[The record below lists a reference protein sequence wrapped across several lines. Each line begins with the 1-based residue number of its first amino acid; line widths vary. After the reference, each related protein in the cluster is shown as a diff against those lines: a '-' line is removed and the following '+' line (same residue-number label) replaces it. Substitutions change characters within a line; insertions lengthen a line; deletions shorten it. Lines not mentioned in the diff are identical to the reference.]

1 MASAQTLKQRNTAM
15 QASSP
20 KVGVDSEQGAV
31 VEHPSGKDKH
41 GGVIQ
46 VLRCLLFVSFFL
58 ASCVRYSGPTSI
70 FIRCSNRRN
79 SIVATQ
85 VLGAPLYWIDRD
97 LYYAYMAITKES
109 FLLLITTITQWSGP
123 TLMRISGDE
132 SVSGQIRKTAD
143 GRVEYCFPDRIVMIA
158 NHQVILV
165 APYYRMSS

>member
-1 MASAQTLKQRNTAM
+1 MASEQTLKQRNTTIPAP
-15 QASSP
+15 SSNAGIVCDD
-20 KVGVDSEQGAV
+20 KAI
-31 VEHPSGKDKH
+31 VEHPSGKVKH
-41 GGVIQ
+41 DGAIQ

-58 ASCVRYSGPTSI
+58 AGCFRYSSPANI
-70 FIRCSNRRN
+70 FIRYSDRSN

-85 VLGAPLYWIDRD
+85 LLGAPLYWIDRD
-97 LYYAYMAITKES
+97 LYYAYMALTKQS

-143 GRVEYCFPDRIVMIA
+143 GRVEYRFPDRIVMIA

-165 APYYRMSS
+165 FTYHRMYS

>member
-20 KVGVDSEQGAV
+20 NVGSDNEVEAN
-31 VEHPSGKDKH
+31 VEHPSGKVKH
-41 GGVIQ
+41 GGAIQ

-58 ASCVRYSGPTSI
+58 AGCFRYSGPTII
-70 FIRCSNRRN
+70 FIKYSNMRN

-85 VLGAPLYWIDRD
+85 VLGVPLYWINRD
-97 LYYAYMAITKES
+97 IYYAYMALTKQS

-132 SVSGQIRKTAD
+132 SVNGQIRKTVD
-143 GRVEYCFPDRIVMIA
+143 GRVEYRFPDRIVMIA
-158 NHQVILV
+158 NHQVIL
-165 APYYRMSS
+165 ATPHYITSS